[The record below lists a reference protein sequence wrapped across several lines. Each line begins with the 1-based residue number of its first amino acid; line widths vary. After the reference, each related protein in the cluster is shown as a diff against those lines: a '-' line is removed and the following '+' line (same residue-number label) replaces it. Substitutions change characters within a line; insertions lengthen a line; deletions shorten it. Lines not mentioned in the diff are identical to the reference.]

1 MKWDRVMPGLF
12 VGPDPREEADFEAL
26 KAAKITSIL
35 SLQTKDDLRDRGIEW
50 EERSALKVGL
60 AFRSVP
66 VTDFNSADLQRKL
79 PDCVSVLD
87 GMLKAGHSVY
97 VHCTAG
103 VSRSPTVVAAYL
115 HWCLGWPL
123 RRALTHLEETRN
135 CAPNSDVI
143 RAAIWAGPR
152 SIE

>member
-12 VGPDPREEADFEAL
+12 VGPDPREEADFDAL
-26 KAAKITSIL
+26 RAVKITAIL

-50 EERSALKVGL
+50 EERSALRAGL
-60 AFRSVP
+60 TFRSVP
-66 VTDFNSADLQRKL
+66 VTDFNTADLQHKL
-79 PDCVSVLD
+79 PACVSALD

-123 RRALTHLEETRN
+123 RRALTHMEETRN
-135 CAPNSDVI
+135 CAPNSNAI
-143 RAAIWAGPR
+143 RGAVWSALG
-152 SIE
+152 SVE

>member
-1 MKWDRVMPGLF
+1 MKWDCVMPGLF
-12 VGPDPREEADFEAL
+12 VGPDPRDEADFDAL
-26 KAAKITSIL
+26 KAVKITAIL

-50 EERSALKVGL
+50 EEKSALRAGL
-60 AFRSVP
+60 VFRRVP
-66 VTDFNSADLQRKL
+66 VTDFNATDLQHKL

-115 HWCLGWPL
+115 HWCLGWRL
-123 RRALTHLEETRN
+123 ERALIHLEETRN
-135 CAPNSDVI
+135 CSPNSDVI
-143 RAAIWAGPR
+143 RAATWPALG
-152 SIE
+152 SLG